1 MPTPAIADQ
10 IPIALPRSSRGKM
23 SMITDSV
30 AGMIIAPPMPIAAR
44 STISCVASWANA
56 ASTLATPNS
65 MSPDCRARLRPK
77 RSPSVPMVS
86 RTPAKASR

>member
-10 IPIALPRSSRGKM
+10 MPIALPRSSRGNT

-44 STISCVASWANA
+44 STIS
-56 ASTLATPNS
+56 
-65 MSPDCRARLRPK
+65 
-77 RSPSVPMVS
+77 
-86 RTPAKASR
+86 